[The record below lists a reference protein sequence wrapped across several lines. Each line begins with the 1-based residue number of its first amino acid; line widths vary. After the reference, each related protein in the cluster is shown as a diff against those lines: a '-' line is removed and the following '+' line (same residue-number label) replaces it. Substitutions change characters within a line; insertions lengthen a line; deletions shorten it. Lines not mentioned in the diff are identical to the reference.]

1 MKIYNNSKNVFK
13 SIVSASLGVLFSA
26 FMMFSASASAASLCE
41 GRWVLVGGVPCDML
55 PIGGGS
61 VTCLFFGKDMNAN
74 GAIEGN
80 SADVCML
87 LDADNRRRSIPCVD
101 ACNYTNNCEHK
112 HCINKDSMKDARKQA
127 QLHLK
132 KAE

>member
-1 MKIYNNSKNVFK
+1 MKIYNNSKDVFK

-26 FMMFSASASAASLCE
+26 FMMFSASASAAALCE

-101 ACNYTNNCEHK
+101 ACNYTNNCELK
-112 HCINKDSMKDARKQA
+112 HCMNTGSIMDAREEA
-127 QLHLK
+127 GLPIK
-132 KAE
+132 KTE